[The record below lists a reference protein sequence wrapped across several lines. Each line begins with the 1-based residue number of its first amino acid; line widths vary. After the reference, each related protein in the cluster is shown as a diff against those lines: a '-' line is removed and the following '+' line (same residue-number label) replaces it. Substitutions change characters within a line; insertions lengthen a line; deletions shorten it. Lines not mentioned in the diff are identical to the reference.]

1 MQLSGDY
8 NGGRA
13 RTPGTVGELGE
24 FGLIRQLTSR
34 LTTTPAVRIGPGDD
48 AAVVAAPDRRVV
60 ATTDIL
66 LEGRHFRRDWSTAYD
81 VGRKAAAEN
90 LADIAAMGAFPTAL
104 LLGLVVPAELPANW
118 PMELMDGIRDE
129 AQVASAA
136 VVGGDVVRGATIT
149 VSITALGD
157 MRNREPVTRFG
168 ARPGDVVAFTGW
180 LGWSAAGHAVLSR
193 GFRSPRAFV
202 EAHRRPE
209 PPYHAGPAA
218 AGLGATAMTDVSDG
232 LVADLGHIAEAS
244 KVRIDLRSADLDV
257 PAQMSDIGQAVGVD
271 PLHWVLTG
279 GEDHALVAT
288 FPPDAKLPARW
299 RKIGDVLAPSAQP
312 QVTVDGAAWEKAGGW
327 DHFGSGEES

>member
-1 MQLSGDY
+1 MHLSGEY
-8 NGGRA
+8 HGGRP

-24 FGLIRQLTSR
+24 FGLIRELTSR

-48 AAVVAAPDRRVV
+48 AAVVSAPDRRVV

-90 LADIAAMGAFPTAL
+90 LADIAAMGAVPTAL

-136 VVGGDVVRGATIT
+136 VVGGDVVRGDTIT

-157 MRNREPVTRFG
+157 MRGREPVTRFG
-168 ARPGDVVAFTGW
+168 ARPGDIVAFTGW

-257 PAQMSDIGQAVGVD
+257 PAQMSDIGQAVGID

-288 FPPDAKLPARW
+288 FPADAKLPARW
-299 RKIGDVLAPSAQP
+299 RKIGEVLSPSAQP

-327 DHFGSGEES
+327 DHFGDEEES